1 MTDMGLRLDA
11 VGIVVSDL
19 AASVRFYRLLGLEFP
34 EPGPDEGHL
43 EAVTDTGLRL
53 MLDLE
58 SVVRTCD
65 PGWTRPDGQS
75 IGLAFLCASPAEVD
89 ATFERVVGAGF
100 GGKSAP
106 WDAFWGQRYAQVT
119 DPDGHAVDLFAPLP
133 G

>member
-75 IGLAFLCASPAEVD
+75 IGL
-89 ATFERVVGAGF
+89 
-100 GGKSAP
+100 SAP
-106 WDAFWGQRYAQVT
+106 ARQRSTPLSSESWGRGSVASLRRGT
-119 DPDGHAVDLFAPLP
+119 RSGASDTPK
-133 G
+133 